1 MGSTRSTAI
10 TVRTVFRCVASRNR
24 ESRPAPGHRASGF
37 GWLYGVGSLG
47 YGWSST
53 QAAVHASNLGFRYGW
68 LNPQNIDYRAT
79 GLQLRCLQEH
89 PEGVLLGFSQPNL
102 NRACQARK
110 FVLGRGAARHSNR
123 AASTPGRGRR
133 CEASRLAQPKARP
146 GFPYDGRRHPQA
158 EGRYFSLRSSDLRWR
173 QPRNCSAAPLP
184 RIMIFVRAPYFA
196 GRRQRDFAKKSP
208 TFECRAAPR
217 PARGGGDSRDPTGRS
232 YSTCR
237 TATNPSRESSARRPS
252 PRGAPRLGAEAGD
265 AKHRDL
271 LSQTS
276 PPNTRPGSPH
286 DGRCLQRPEKLQL
299 ARLSPHT
306 AASKRRAADA
316 TPGGRPQYA
325 APRDE
330 IAPPLAAAEKLLCPT
345 VIDRAPG
352 KILPFQLIVETEYFP
367 FKAWRAGAARHSKQA
382 VSTPDKGRPP

>member
-1 MGSTRSTAI
+1 MHSTARCGASATAGTVGRRRCPAPMSASWTSASMGSTRSTAI

-89 PEGVLLGFSQPNL
+89 PKGVLLGFSQPNL

-184 RIMIFVRAPYFA
+184 RIMIF
-196 GRRQRDFAKKSP
+196 
-208 TFECRAAPR
+208 
-217 PARGGGDSRDPTGRS
+217 
-232 YSTCR
+232 
-237 TATNPSRESSARRPS
+237 
-252 PRGAPRLGAEAGD
+252 
-265 AKHRDL
+265 
-271 LSQTS
+271 
-276 PPNTRPGSPH
+276 
-286 DGRCLQRPEKLQL
+286 
-299 ARLSPHT
+299 
-306 AASKRRAADA
+306 
-316 TPGGRPQYA
+316 
-325 APRDE
+325 
-330 IAPPLAAAEKLLCPT
+330 
-345 VIDRAPG
+345 DRAPG
-352 KILPFQLIVETEYFP
+352 EILPFQLIVETEYFP
-367 FKAWRAGAARHSKQA
+367 FKAWRAGAARHSKA
-382 VSTPDKGRPP
+382 GVGSATSYDCPTRAAAY

>member
-1 MGSTRSTAI
+1 MHSTARCGASATAGTVGRRRCPAPMSASWTSASMGSTRSTAI

-89 PEGVLLGFSQPNL
+89 PKGVLLGFSQPNL

-146 GFPYDGRRHPQA
+146 GFPYDGRRHP
-158 EGRYFSLRSSDLRWR
+158 
-173 QPRNCSAAPLP
+173 
-184 RIMIFVRAPYFA
+184 
-196 GRRQRDFAKKSP
+196 RRK
-208 TFECRAAPR
+208 
-217 PARGGGDSRDPTGRS
+217 
-232 YSTCR
+232 
-237 TATNPSRESSARRPS
+237 
-252 PRGAPRLGAEAGD
+252 
-265 AKHRDL
+265 
-271 LSQTS
+271 
-276 PPNTRPGSPH
+276 
-286 DGRCLQRPEKLQL
+286 
-299 ARLSPHT
+299 
-306 AASKRRAADA
+306 
-316 TPGGRPQYA
+316 
-325 APRDE
+325 
-330 IAPPLAAAEKLLCPT
+330 
-345 VIDRAPG
+345 
-352 KILPFQLIVETEYFP
+352 
-367 FKAWRAGAARHSKQA
+367 AGAARHAKIPASRRQRERA
-382 VSTPDKGRPP
+382 TSPIE